1 MNLQCRHELGSAYT
15 SASQVARVLT
25 EDWCT
30 RELYCPACASSRLS
44 ASKVNTPALD
54 FSCPECEQL
63 FQLKG
68 LKKWN
73 PKKIV
78 DAGYEAM
85 IRSIRADR
93 IPNLLILQYS
103 REWSIQNLMVIP
115 RVFFSESVIE
125 QRPPLGPEA
134 RRAGW
139 VGCNILLSQIPED
152 GKINIVSAGMEVPQ
166 RHVRDEYSRIKKL
179 AELPPSLRGWTVDV
193 LKIIRELRKP
203 SFSLQDLYR
212 FESELKNLHPRNQNV
227 RPKIRQQLQVLRD
240 LGLLEFASPGNYILK

>member
-1 MNLQCRHELGSAYT
+1 MNLQCAFELASAYT
-15 SASQVARVLT
+15 SASQVARILT

-30 RELYCPACASSRLS
+30 RELYCPACDSNRLS
-44 ASKVNTPALD
+44 ASRANAPAVD
-54 FSCPECEQL
+54 FSCPGCEQL

-115 RVFFSESVIE
+115 RAFFSESVIE
-125 QRPPLGPEA
+125 QRRRLGPRLDA
-134 RRAGW
+134 LDGW
-139 VGCNILLSQIPED
+139 D
-152 GKINIVSAGMEVPQ
+152 A
-166 RHVRDEYSRIKKL
+166 
-179 AELPPSLRGWTVDV
+179 T
-193 LKIIRELRKP
+193 
-203 SFSLQDLYR
+203 F
-212 FESELKNLHPRNQNV
+212 F
-227 RPKIRQQLQVLRD
+227 
-240 LGLLEFASPGNYILK
+240 

>member
-15 SASQVARVLT
+15 SGSQVARILT
-25 EDWCT
+25 EDWCA
-30 RELYCPACASSRLS
+30 RELYCPACASNRLS
-44 ASKVNTPALD
+44 ASKANTPALD
-54 FSCPECEQL
+54 FSCPGCEQL
-63 FQLKG
+63 YQLKG

-103 REWSIQNLMVIP
+103 REWSVQNLMVIP

-125 QRPPLGPEA
+125 QRPPLGPAA

-152 GKINIVSAGMEVPQ
+152 GKINIVSAGKEVPQ
-166 RHVRDEYSRIKKL
+166 RHVRDQYSQIKKL
-179 AELPPSLRGWTVDV
+179 AKLPPSLRGWTVDV
-193 LKIIRELRKP
+193 LKVIRELRKP
-203 SFSLQDLYR
+203 RFSLQDLYR
-212 FESELKNLHPRNQNV
+212 FDDELKNLHPKNQNV

-240 LGLLEFASPGNYILK
+240 LGLLEFASPGNYRLK

>member
-1 MNLQCRHELGSAYT
+1 MNLQCRHELGSPYT
-15 SASQVARVLT
+15 SASQVARILT

-30 RELYCPACASSRLS
+30 RELYCPACDSDRLF

-63 FQLKG
+63 YQLKG

-103 REWSIQNLMVIP
+103 RDWSIQNLMVIP

-125 QRPPLGPEA
+125 KRPPLGPGA

-152 GKINIVSAGMEVPQ
+152 GKINVVSSAREVPQ
-166 RHVRDEYSRIKKL
+166 RYVRDEYSRIKKL
-179 AELPPSLRGWTVDV
+179 AGLPPSLRGWTVDV
-193 LKIIRELRKP
+193 LRAIRELRKP
-203 SFSLQDLYR
+203 RFSLQDLYG
-212 FESELKNLHPRNQNV
+212 FETELKNLHPKNLNV

>member
-1 MNLQCRHELGSAYT
+1 MNLQCALELASAYT
-15 SASQVARVLT
+15 SPSQVARILT

-30 RELYCPACASSRLS
+30 RELYCPACDSSQLS
-44 ASKVNTPALD
+44 ASKANTPALD

-63 FQLKG
+63 YQLKG

-93 IPNLLILQYS
+93 IPNLLVLQYS
-103 REWSIQNLMVIP
+103 RDWSVQNLMVIP

-125 QRPPLGPEA
+125 KRPPLGPGA

-152 GKINIVSAGMEVPQ
+152 GKINVVSEGREVPQ
-166 RHVRDEYSRIKKL
+166 RYVRDEYSRIKKL

-193 LKIIRELRKP
+193 LRVIRELRRP
-203 SFSLQDLYR
+203 RFSLQDLYGLEAKLR
-212 FESELKNLHPRNQNV
+212 NLHPKNLNV

-240 LGLLEFASPGNYILK
+240 LGILEFTSPGNYVLK